1 MGQINSTRRKEQK
14 QFILNV
20 MYLLEYVEALI
31 AKQAPSWKNRGPQH
45 KNANNLLCYLI

>member
-31 AKQAPSWKNRGPQH
+31 AKASPELEKPG
-45 KNANNLLCYLI
+45 ATA